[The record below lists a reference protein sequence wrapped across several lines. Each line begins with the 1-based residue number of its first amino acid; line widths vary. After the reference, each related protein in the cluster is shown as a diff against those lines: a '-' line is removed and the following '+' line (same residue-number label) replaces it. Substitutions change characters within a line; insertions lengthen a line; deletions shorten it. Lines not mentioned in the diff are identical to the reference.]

1 MTDLIPWGLHAVPAE
16 QLVDVD
22 RLGRVIRVDRGEC
35 DVITVDGVVRV
46 LSDSQ
51 RAQDELAPVTGDWVD
66 IGYEDGL
73 GDVVARI
80 LDRRTSVSR
89 RDPAERDLEQ
99 VLASN
104 IELVG
109 VVHGLDRP
117 LPAGRLERLLVMAAN
132 SGAKP
137 IVILTKADVAIDEPI
152 EATVRSVA
160 RDMAVFVTSL
170 DDFASLETVRET
182 VGPTR
187 TLALIGASGVGKSS
201 LVNALVGSELLEV
214 GDVRAS
220 DAKGRHTTT
229 ARELV
234 MLPADTG
241 MVLDTPGIRAIGLW
255 EAEHALDLIFD
266 DLVELTHGCRFRDC
280 THDAEPDCAVRSA
293 VENGSADP
301 LRVDRFRALA
311 QELEQQRVRE
321 EERQRRS
328 ERDGGSGRRRGKGRR
343 R

>member
-1 MTDLIPWGLHAVPAE
+1 MTDLIPWGLHAIPPE
-16 QLVDVD
+16 RLIDVD
-22 RLGRVIRVDRGEC
+22 RLGRVVRVDRGEC
-35 DVITVDGVVRV
+35 DVVTADGLVRV

-51 RAQDELAPVTGDWVD
+51 RAQDEYAPVTGDWVD

-73 GDVVARI
+73 GDVIARI
-80 LDRRTSVSR
+80 LPRDTSVSR

-104 IELVG
+104 VDLVG

-117 LPAGRLERLLVMAAN
+117 LPAGRLERLLVIAAN
-132 SGAKP
+132 SGAEP
-137 IVILTKADVAIDEPI
+137 IVILTKSDVAIDEPI

-160 RDMAVFVTSL
+160 RGMQVFVASL
-170 DDFASLETVRET
+170 DDVAGLEAVRAA
-182 VGPTR
+182 VGPSR

-214 GDVRAS
+214 GDVRAN

-234 MLPADTG
+234 MLPSDG
-241 MVLDTPGIRAIGLW
+241 GLILDTPGIRAIGLW

-266 DLVELTHGCRFRDC
+266 DLVELSDECRFRDC
-280 THDAEPDCAVRSA
+280 THDAEPNCALRSA
-293 VENGSADP
+293 VEEGSADP
-301 LRVDRFRALA
+301 LRVERFRALA

-328 ERDGGSGRRRGKGRR
+328 ERDGGSRRGHGKGRR